1 MDAPLTTLQNQD
13 PKRSWRRLS
22 RRPYLVQWLILG
34 VGILVVAALIAYG
47 LYRDRS
53 DMESGERD
61 RLRTQ
66 AHVINDNLG
75 RQLEATDKALLG
87 IRRDIPKWNTGK
99 RLLPDI
105 TPRLKA
111 LEEAMPGVR
120 TLVLIDAEGI
130 IRASNRDALVG
141 YDAHQREYFLQV
153 REHPDPGILYLS
165 APYRT
170 SLGIWSINI
179 SRMIPGLR
187 GEFAG
192 MVSATLDPD
201 YFKTLMAS
209 VQYAPDMW
217 AAVAHGDGI
226 IIMIVPEK
234 EGQSGMNLA
243 KPGSFFTRH
252 MNSGSDDNV
261 YTGTVYATGEERMLA
276 QHTIHPKGLPMSSP
290 LVIAIGRDL
299 GILYAGWKREVRIQG
314 GLFLVLAL
322 GAILSLIAYQTRARR
337 FDESLL
343 KAQAAVEKSQA
354 SFELLLS
361 SAGEGIYGV
370 DLAGHT
376 TFINPAALGMLG
388 FDREEVLGQD
398 QHRLFHP
405 THVDGSPNP
414 HGDCPIFLTL
424 ADGMRR
430 EVEDHFIRKGGET
443 FPVHLT
449 VTPIL
454 ENGLRVGAAAV
465 FQDIT
470 RRKETERELVRLA
483 TTDPLTGI
491 ANRRR
496 FIEQLEME
504 HARVRRFGGFA
515 ALLMLDLDFFKR
527 VNDTYGH
534 ALGDA
539 VLCHFAALAESHLR
553 RVDLFGRLGG
563 EEFGI
568 LLPGTDL
575 AGATE
580 FAERFR
586 QHVADNPV
594 PGDKEPVSYTVSI
607 GVTEF
612 DAQDSDPDSVLAR
625 ADRALYLAK
634 ERGRNRVEQ
643 AGR

>member
-1 MDAPLTTLQNQD
+1 MASLAGYEFL
-13 PKRSWRRLS
+13 
-22 RRPYLVQWLILG
+22 
-34 VGILVVAALIAYG
+34 
-47 LYRDRS
+47 RDRN
-53 DMESGERD
+53 DLEYGERQ
-61 RLRTQ
+61 RLHTQ
-66 AHVINDNLG
+66 ARVINENLG
-75 RQLEATDKALLG
+75 RQLEATDQALRG
-87 IRRDIPKWNTGK
+87 ILRDLPRSQSGSRW
-99 RLLPDI
+99 LPPDI

-120 TLVLIDAEGI
+120 TLVLVDAAGI
-130 IRASNRDALVG
+130 IQASNRDSLLG
-141 YDAHQREYFLQV
+141 FDAAGREYFRQV
-153 REHPDPGILYLS
+153 RAHPNQGILYLS
-165 APYRT
+165 APYLT
-170 SLGIWSINI
+170 VLGVWSINA
-179 SRMIPGLR
+179 SRMIPGPR

-192 MVSATLDPD
+192 VVSATLDPD

-217 AAVAHGDGI
+217 VAIAHGDGLQI
-226 IIMIVPEK
+226 LMVPER
-234 EGQSGMNLA
+234 EGQPGKNLA
-243 KPGSFFTRH
+243 QPGSFFTRH
-252 MNSGSDDNV
+252 IDSGREDSV
-261 YTGTVYATGEERMLA
+261 FTGIVYATGEERMMAL
-276 QHTIHPKGLPMSSP
+276 HTIQPKGLPMSRP
-290 LVIAIGRDL
+290 LIVAVGRDL
-299 GILYAGWKREVRIQG
+299 GVLYAGWRREVRIQG
-314 GLFLVLAL
+314 GLLLLLAL
-322 GAILSLIAYQTRARR
+322 SAVVALIAYQTRARR

-343 KAQAAVEKSQA
+343 DAQAAVQKSKA

-370 DLAGHT
+370 DLKGHA
-376 TFINPAALGMLG
+376 TFINPAALSMLG
-388 FDREEVLGQD
+388 FDRDEVLGQD
-398 QHRLFHP
+398 QHRLFHSI
-405 THVDGSPNP
+405 HGDGSPYP
-414 HGDCPIFLTL
+414 QSDCPISLTL

-430 EVEDHFIRKGGET
+430 EVEEHFIRKGGEI

-470 RRKETERELVRLA
+470 QRKQTERELVRLA

-496 FIEQLEME
+496 FIEQLELE
-504 HARVRRFGGFA
+504 QARIKRFGGVA
-515 ALLMLDLDFFKR
+515 ALLMLDLDLFKR

-534 ALGDA
+534 AVGDT

-575 AGATE
+575 SGATE

-594 PGDKEPVSYTVSI
+594 PSDNRPISYTVSI

-612 DAQDSDPDSVLAR
+612 DSQDSDPDAILAR
-625 ADRALYLAK
+625 ADNALYLAK
-634 ERGRNRVEQ
+634 EHGRNRVKV